1 MKDLTVIDDKAC
13 FSKGTGFAKVEHRWC
28 PDLGMFAID
37 RPIFT
42 IRDDNGR
49 VTAKGSCLWKTEACS
64 DCFNLK
70 FYRAYQRDLNRRDV
84 RNEQSWQRLTG
95 VALKAMLDRK
105 RNQTERVRYMS
116 RGEAFRDPS
125 DVRRIEDT
133 ANANP
138 KRKFWIPTRAW
149 RSRIMRPLIV
159 ALWKRCPNLRIQ
171 ASTDVTTTREEQ
183 ASLDAEGWST
193 MFFGDDEAFE
203 TLTGEP
209 RHPCAK
215 TWEHDK
221 GACAKRC
228 GKGGCFDKGQTHVH
242 LKQH

>member
-1 MKDLTVIDDKAC
+1 MT
-13 FSKGTGFAKVEHRWC
+13 TPHVEHRYC
-28 PDLGMFAID
+28 ADLGMFAVD
-37 RPIFT
+37 RPINT
-42 IRDDNGR
+42 IRDGDGR
-49 VTAKGSCLWKTEACS
+49 VIAKGSCLWKTSACD

-70 FYRAYQRDLNRRDV
+70 FMRMYKRDIDARDV

-95 VALKAMLDRK
+95 KALRATLDRK
-105 RNQTERVRYMS
+105 SKRQTGRVRLMT
-116 RGEAFRDPS
+116 RGEAFRDRT
-125 DVRRIEDT
+125 DIIRVRDLLT
-133 ANANP
+133 ANP
-138 KRKFWIPTRAW
+138 DRLFWIPTRAW
-149 RSRIMRPLIV
+149 RNRHLRPLIV
-159 ALWKRCPNLRIQ
+159 AIMREFPNARIQ

-203 TLTGEP
+203 TLTGEK
-209 RHPCAK
+209 RHLCAK

-228 GKGGCFDKGQTHVH
+228 GKGGCFDKEQTHVH

>member
-1 MKDLTVIDDKAC
+1 MN
-13 FSKGTGFAKVEHRWC
+13 VEHRYC
-28 PDLGMFAID
+28 ADLGMFAVD
-37 RPIFT
+37 RPINT
-42 IRDDNGR
+42 IRDDAGR
-49 VTAKGSCLWKTEACS
+49 VVSKGSCVWKTEACA

-70 FYRAYQRDLNRRDV
+70 FMKMYQRDIDRRDV

-95 VALKAMLDRK
+95 KALSATLDRK
-105 RNQTERVRYMS
+105 NKRQTDRVRFMT

-125 DVRRIEDT
+125 DIIRVRDLLT
-133 ANANP
+133 ANP
-138 KRKFWIPTRAW
+138 DRLFWIPTRAW

-183 ASLDAEGWST
+183 ASLDDEGWST

-203 TLTGEP
+203 TLTGEE
-209 RHPCAK
+209 RHLCAK
-215 TWEHDK
+215 TWDKDK